1 MRITRI
7 LIFVALFPLLSFGQQ
22 FSPQEMAQI
31 TALLNRPGGVSTDM
45 LQPQAV
51 TLGKVNQTSLAAMFA
66 LRSWVDSRIEE
77 TLVGFVA
84 PDEIASY
91 EADPIW
97 LSEKASYATIS
108 YVLSLGYATQGYV
121 GSTVYGTNNPASAY
135 SGNITNVV
143 GIITNVLRVQGG
155 IIYNP

>member
-1 MRITRI
+1 MNTIRI
-7 LIFVALFPLLSFGQQ
+7 LVFAALFPLLSFGQQ

-77 TLVGFVA
+77 TLFGFVT
-84 PDEIASY
+84 PDEVASL
-91 EADPIW
+91 ETDPLW
-97 LSEKASYATIS
+97 LSEKAGYATIS

-135 SGNITNVV
+135 SGHITNVV
-143 GIITNVLRVQGG
+143 GILTNVLRVQGG